1 MAEFVTVARIADIP
15 DGTAK
20 AFDVN
25 GEFVAIAN
33 CDGTFYAIN
42 NICSH
47 AYAELAEGEIDPD
60 ECTIECPLHGS
71 QFSLETGRPRTLPA
85 VLPVATYPVQIV
97 GDEIQVA
104 VSDQ

>member
-1 MAEFVTVARIADIP
+1 MAEFVAVAHVNELEE
-15 DGTAK
+15 GTAK
-20 AFDVN
+20 TFTVN
-25 GEFVAIAN
+25 GEMIAIVR
-33 CDGTFYAIN
+33 CDGQFYAIN

-71 QFSLETGRPRTLPA
+71 LFSLETGRPRTLPA
-85 VLPVATYPVQIV
+85 VTPVATYPLQIV

-104 VSDQ
+104 VS